1 MRPEA
6 EGLSFGSMNSASQ
19 TVGWSGSVQAMRWRH
34 RIGNNTASPG
44 PRTRSFGS
52 PAMVSRA
59 RPEYGVAPA
68 TIVTDKLGS
77 YNSALREL
85 GIARR
90 HDTGRWKNNR
100 AENSASAVCY
110 GSKDDD
116 LCVTESRPLH
126 PTQRTNAEASLNV
139 CVGPKAVA
147 WSKAGSESR
156 RTDCDRLAHARV
168 PIRGR
173 AAGDQLS
180 GERGEQPYAPG
191 IVIRHGLQ
199 LQRPGGAIFH
209 CTRRAQKE
217 RVGPL

>member
-1 MRPEA
+1 MGSRRV
-6 EGLSFGSMNSASQ
+6 SFQ
-19 TVGWSGSVQAMRWRH
+19 Q
-34 RIGNNTASPG
+34 
-44 PRTRSFGS
+44 
-52 PAMVSRA
+52 
-59 RPEYGVAPA
+59 E
-68 TIVTDKLGS
+68 TI
-77 YNSALREL
+77 
-85 GIARR
+85 
-90 HDTGRWKNNR
+90 
-100 AENSASAVCY
+100 
-110 GSKDDD
+110 GSKPDD
-116 LCVTESRPLH
+116 LGLTESGRLH
-126 PTQRTNAEASLNV
+126 LAQQTKAQADLNV
-139 CVGPKAVA
+139 REGPKAVA